1 MDSVPVLLRSERSS
15 HGAGGSG
22 GFSPLFG
29 LKNPNKE
36 TIPARPKIFHYNLL
50 KFTKLR
56 ARIESNFCCTI
67 KVQALQER
75 KTICNANI
83 DRITRVSCHCS
94 CFLFF
99 RITLKSHK
107 EPFYSWKRLG
117 KYLIFSFLTCPP
129 NFLHEYNNEKKGLGD
144 KYNPW

>member
-22 GFSPLFG
+22 GFFPPFLDSKTLIRK
-29 LKNPNKE
+29 LSE

-75 KTICNANI
+75 KTI
-83 DRITRVSCHCS
+83 
-94 CFLFF
+94 
-99 RITLKSHK
+99 
-107 EPFYSWKRLG
+107 
-117 KYLIFSFLTCPP
+117 
-129 NFLHEYNNEKKGLGD
+129 
-144 KYNPW
+144 